1 MARHKHPP
9 RPPSHPRDGRPAPP
23 AAARRHDAAGTWLYG
38 WHPVHAALA
47 NPRRHCRRLLVTAAV
62 HERLGDLLAATAQ
75 AFDVTV
81 VGRDEIDRLLPA
93 GAVHQGAALLA
104 DPLPPVSLE
113 SACREPLPADAIGVD
128 AVVIL
133 DQPSDPQNVGAVL
146 RSAAAFGARA
156 VIVPDR
162 HAPEVTPVLAK
173 AASGAVDRL
182 PLVRVVNLARAL
194 GELKDWGFWCIGFDA
209 EGGAPLWQAD
219 LKGRVALVMGSE
231 GDGLRR
237 LTRETCD
244 LLAAIPLAPGSDSIN
259 LSAATA
265 IALYE
270 TARARR

>member
-1 MARHKHPP
+1 MTRHKHPP
-9 RPPSHPRDGRPAPP
+9 RKSPYPPEGRGAPTG
-23 AAARRHDAAGTWLYG
+23 AARRPEAAGAWLYG

-47 NPRRHCRRLLVTAAV
+47 NPQRHCRRLMVTEAV
-62 HERLGDLLAATAQ
+62 HERLAGLLAATPKAL
-75 AFDVTV
+75 DVAI
-81 VGRDEIDRLLPA
+81 VGRDEIERLVPA

-104 DPLPPVSLE
+104 DPLPAFSLDT
-113 SACREPLPADAIGVD
+113 ACREPLAPGAAGLD
-128 AVVIL
+128 AVVVL

-162 HAPEVTPVLAK
+162 HAPDVTPAMTK
-173 AASGAVDRL
+173 AASGAIDRM
-182 PLVRVVNLARAL
+182 PLVRVVNLARAM

-209 EGGAPLWQAD
+209 EGAAPLWQAD

-244 LLAAIPLAPGSDSIN
+244 LLAAIPLVAGSDSIN

-270 TARARR
+270 TSRARR

>member
-1 MARHKHPP
+1 M
-9 RPPSHPRDGRPAPP
+9 
-23 AAARRHDAAGTWLYG
+23 
-38 WHPVHAALA
+38 
-47 NPRRHCRRLLVTAAV
+47 VTATV
-62 HERLGDLLAATAQ
+62 HKRLAHLLATTGKAL
-75 AFDVTV
+75 DVDI
-81 VGRDEIDRLLPA
+81 VGRDEIERLVPA

-104 DPLPPVSLE
+104 DPLPSVSLE
-113 SACREPLPADAIGVD
+113 AACREPLAPDAGGLD
-128 AVVIL
+128 AVVVL

-162 HAPEVTPVLAK
+162 HAPDVTPVLAK

-194 GELKDWGFWCIGFDA
+194 GELKEWGFWCIGFDA
-209 EGGAPLWQAD
+209 EGAAPLWQAD

-244 LLAAIPLAPGSDSIN
+244 LLAAIPLVQGSDSIN

>member
-9 RPPSHPRDGRPAPP
+9 RKSPGPPDGRPAHPSAP
-23 AAARRHDAAGTWLYG
+23 RRHEAAGTWLYG
-38 WHPVHAALA
+38 WHPVHAALV
-47 NPRRHCRRLLVTAAV
+47 NPRRNCRRLLVTASV
-62 HERLGDLLAATAQ
+62 HERLARLLATTAK
-75 AFDVTV
+75 AFDVDIA
-81 VGRDEIDRLLPA
+81 GRDEIERLLPA

-104 DPLPPVSLE
+104 DPLPAISLE
-113 SACREPLPADAIGVD
+113 VACREPLAPEAAGLD
-128 AVVIL
+128 AVVVL

-162 HAPEVTPVLAK
+162 HAPDVTPVLAK

-194 GELKDWGFWCIGFDA
+194 GELKEWGFWCIGFDA
-209 EGGAPLWQAD
+209 EGGAPLWTVD

-231 GDGLRR
+231 GEGLRR

-244 LLAAIPLAPGSDSIN
+244 LLAAIPLTPGSDSIN

-270 TARARR
+270 TARVRR

>member
-1 MARHKHPP
+1 MA
-9 RPPSHPRDGRPAPP
+9 S
-23 AAARRHDAAGTWLYG
+23 
-38 WHPVHAALA
+38 
-47 NPRRHCRRLLVTAAV
+47 LLSVTAKA
-62 HERLGDLLAATAQ
+62 L
-75 AFDVTV
+75 DVDI
-81 VGRDEIDRLLPA
+81 VGRDDIERLLPM
-93 GAVHQGAALLA
+93 GAVHQGAALMA
-104 DPLPPVSLE
+104 DPLPAVALDT
-113 SACREPLPADAIGVD
+113 ACREPLAPDTAGLD
-128 AVVIL
+128 AVVVL

-162 HAPEVTPVLAK
+162 HAPEVTPAMAK

-194 GELKDWGFWCIGFDA
+194 GELKEWGFWCIGFDA
-209 EGGAPLWQAD
+209 DGGAPLWQAD

-244 LLAAIPLAPGSDSIN
+244 LLAAIPLIPGSDSIN